1 VSPRFVLLTA
11 FGVLMYTTLG
21 ESMQYYKYVDEVV
34 AQPATWKD
42 KNLQV
47 HGHVVPGSIGR
58 KRDSLDY
65 RFEIQRNG
73 QKLTAFY
80 TGVVPDTFKDDSEV
94 VLTGRLTSEGFKAT
108 DMTAKCPSKYEAA
121 GPPLT
126 TAPEVEAPTWHPWA
140 TTSCWQHLSSALTRP
155 RFQWVGPGAARGR

>member
-1 VSPRFVLLTA
+1 MSHKAAKIGVTSLVLLTA
-11 FGVLMYTTLG
+11 FGVLLYTTLG

-73 QKLTAFY
+73 SFKLPTLKESSGNATY
-80 TGVVPDTFKDDSEV
+80 DQAALRAVVD
-94 VLTGRLTSEGFKAT
+94 
-108 DMTAKCPSKYEAA
+108 A
-121 GPPLT
+121 GPFPPL
-126 TAPEVEAPTWHPWA
+126 PQDWA
-140 TTSCWQHLSSALTRP
+140 RPSLGLELRFFLSN
-155 RFQWVGPGAARGR
+155 PG